1 MARQKNEL
9 VVSNDT
15 RAMELAA
22 QQQEQKL
29 LSAKEVDD
37 LFLSEGETYNFYVCM
52 QRAGDAEISLSIAF
66 LQLGRQLALIQSH
79 ESEQQ
84 FLSAAEALNLER
96 RMAYYA
102 VACAKK
108 FKDVQTFAHLDKSK
122 LIVLSVL
129 GEDRIKAL
137 AEGESDET
145 LGTLDELSVKPIR
158 QIKDELRKEKEERQ
172 KERDVLE
179 AIIRKK
185 ESKISELEM
194 EIAGK
199 QPPTKEELSAQE
211 LKEIRKRM
219 IISFSEMNTTLDELN
234 ALLGKAQGLDGV
246 TVDLL
251 QSLSDGIAEFYS
263 LFDDKYQDFNQDM
276 EYIRPLKKEV

>member
-96 RMAYYA
+96 RMGYYA

-108 FKDVQTFAHLDKSK
+108 YKDVQTFAQLDKSK

-194 EIAGK
+194 EVAGK
-199 QPPTKEELSAQE
+199 QPPTKEELAGQS
-211 LKEIRKRM
+211 LKELRKQM
-219 IISFSEMNTTLDELN
+219 VMKFATMNTTLDELN
-234 ALLGKAQGLDGV
+234 RLLAQAQATDGV
-246 TVDLL
+246 TLDQL
-251 QSLSDGIAEFYS
+251 QGLSDGVAEFYS

-276 EYIRPLKKEV
+276 EYIRPKKKE